1 MVCSGVLSI
10 WQQRRSRGT
19 HVYISAKAGCLNSFR
34 DLDCYIVYIMGVED
48 ISGQP
53 FSPAETM
60 MRECRR
66 KLDFEN

>member
-19 HVYISAKAGCLNSFR
+19 HVYISTKAFCYSFG
-34 DLDCYIVYIMGVED
+34 DLECYIVYIMGVED

-60 MRECRR
+60 MRECRG

>member
-19 HVYISAKAGCLNSFR
+19 HVYISGKAVCFSFR
-34 DLDCYIVYIMGVED
+34 DLECYIVYIMGVED